1 MASKIIKSF
10 NLDLSD
16 IPAAGESRAFS
27 ITGDQGAELKLD
39 IRDNTTGYYYNFV
52 TNLFQAAKASLET
65 TLSESRFESIVNF
78 PAVTGGDDQY
88 DVYLYAL
95 PGTKHVDYAEV
106 RFPDGTL
113 DLNGSTGSNSLMMQ
127 KVIYQ

>member
-65 TLSESRFESIVNF
+65 TIGDTRFESVVVF
-78 PAVTGGDDQY
+78 PAVTGADDQW
-88 DVYLYAL
+88 LY
-95 PGTKHVDYAEV
+95 G
-106 RFPDGTL
+106 F
-113 DLNGSTGSNSLMMQ
+113 
-127 KVIYQ
+127 